1 MVKFPVLSRL
11 APFLLA
17 MALLSACS
25 STPPPA
31 APAAT
36 NMPGPAQMLARVR
49 AAGEAGHEI
58 NVQPLRDEEVEYLRD
73 RARAAETRGDL
84 KAAND
89 ALAKALALSPNDP
102 DLIQWQAELALLAK
116 AWLQAEI
123 LAQKSYQA
131 GPKLGG
137 LCRRN
142 WTTIRY
148 AREARGEGANLAI
161 AEQRLASCTVAPP
174 PRL

>member
-1 MVKFPVLSRL
+1 MKFRHLGACALVS
-11 APFLLA
+11 
-17 MALLSACS
+17 LLSACVA
-25 STPPPA
+25 TPPPA
-31 APAAT
+31 PAPT
-36 NMPGPAQMLARVR
+36 HGLSPAQMLAMVR
-49 AAGEAGHEI
+49 EAGEAGHEI
-58 NVQPLRDEEVEYLRD
+58 HVQPLQDEEVEDLRD
-73 RARAAETRGDL
+73 RARVAESSGDL

-89 ALAKALALSPNDP
+89 ALAKALLLVPGDP

-148 AREARGEGANLAI
+148 SREARGDAATVPI
-161 AEQRLASCTVAPP
+161 ALQRLASCTVAPP
-174 PRL
+174 PRH